1 MNLFFFIKKKFKN
14 NLIIKIII
22 KLSYLFILLHIWGTP
37 NLRSGHVHSNSNP
50 IYLIA
55 CLNPCLINVIFA

>member
-1 MNLFFFIKKKFKN
+1 MNLFFKKNIKN
-14 NLIIKIII
+14 NLIIKIK
-22 KLSYLFILLHIWGTP
+22 KLSYLFLLLHIWGTP

-55 CLNPCLINVIFA
+55 CLNPCLINVIFAY